1 MQKKKE
7 GHGVLPLLTELGLY
21 DPTSSGVY
29 ILYGT
34 AAVGKTT
41 LMARAAEEAA
51 KDEVPTFYLMVEPNL
66 RLYRQA
72 DKIKQMLPTRVRCGG
87 REIETVAY
95 YDAPLPLLH
104 KLVEITSACERAFVV
119 VDSITALA
127 LHEQAKYLATVGRV
141 EVLPIVR
148 SISAFANAATQ
159 LIANN
164 IADRYISIYY
174 IAQERPAIGQTYYG
188 EPSAPSFAMRAQHN
202 VAAVARLF
210 VADKKRL
217 VKVVWHRISKY
228 AGMTREVQ
236 IEPLL

>member
-7 GHGVLPLLTELGLY
+7 EHGVLPLLTELGLY
-21 DPTSSGVY
+21 DLTSSGVY

-104 KLVEITSACERAFVV
+104 KLIEITSACERAFVV

-127 LHEQAKYLATVGRV
+127 QHEQAKYLAAVGRL

-188 EPSAPSFAMRAQHN
+188 EPSAPSFATRAQHN
-202 VAAVARLF
+202 VAAVARLYI
-210 VADKKRL
+210 ADKKRL
-217 VKVVWHRISKY
+217 IKVVWHRISKY
-228 AGMTREVQ
+228 AGTTREVQ